1 MLAAI
6 LQAGRLGPAS
16 WYDCPVAGHRI
27 VSIQTTDERGGAEYA
42 NVDLLQALRACGHD
56 VVLLT
61 NVPDI
66 TGDTGVPVRV
76 IDIGPKLAR
85 RSALLVALEAPR
97 TVLRISRALWAERPV
112 GAILLHFKKEQLLC
126 SLLPRRLTGEIVW
139 AEWGPVPPPM
149 RHGAPRWLYALAAR
163 RASRILAV
171 SEGTRRTVVATG
183 IPAGKVTVVPNLVDV
198 ASVAFDPA
206 GREELR
212 QAWGAGEHT
221 LVVGCVSRFQ
231 RRKRN
236 DVAID
241 AMAHLDGDV
250 RLVLAGEGEEEEALR
265 ARGAPFGDRVR
276 FVANV
281 RGHVESFL
289 SACDVLV
296 FTPSPTEG
304 EPRVIVMSQL
314 VGLPVI
320 ATDPEGAEGL
330 IPPGGGTIVSPS
342 HDPLALARTI
352 EAYREDP
359 ERRRREGEVARR
371 ATLKSHDPERTLGLL
386 KRALGLETPGEA
398 AIQAGG
404 ANGSPPGDGEKMKP
418 LKIVSVMTTDS
429 SGGAEFAA
437 VEMLDALRRRGHETV
452 LLSDTPGIGRD
463 TQVKVVGIDIGP
475 KLSTRTWTRLALRW
489 PLLLRRLAR
498 ALEEQMPYDV
508 LLVHYKKEQLMA
520 GMLPKRLRATT
531 VWAEWGPVPLP
542 LRGGVPR
549 LAYLAAG
556 RRAALG
562 MAVSEGTRRSVAA
575 VGVGTKLVVVANVLR
590 TDEIRFTEQGRRR
603 VREQLGIPEDA
614 FVVGCISRFHRK
626 KRNDVVVDAVRE
638 LEDPRVHLILAGE
651 GETERQ
657 LRELA
662 AALGERAHFIP
673 TPGAEVPD
681 VLSAFDVSVF
691 CPSPTE
697 GAPRAV
703 ILGMLASRPCLAT
716 GAEGV
721 ADMIT
726 DEIGAIASPE
736 NSPASLRALL
746 ERYIDYPERVER
758 EGRAAREQAERTYA
772 APVVAET
779 IEELLRE
786 AIAAR

>member
-1 MLAAI
+1 MALSP
-6 LQAGRLGPAS
+6 R
-16 WYDCPVAGHRI
+16 HRI

-42 NVDLLQALRACGHD
+42 NVDLLQALRERGHD

-66 TGDTGVPVRV
+66 TDDTGVPVRA

-85 RSALLVALEAPR
+85 RSAVLVALEAPR
-97 TVLRISRALWAERPV
+97 TVLRIARALWAERPV
-112 GAILLHFKKEQLLC
+112 GTILLHFKKEQLLC

-149 RHGAPRWLYALAAR
+149 RHGTPRRLYALAAR
-163 RASRILAV
+163 RVSRIIAV

-183 IPAGKVTVVPNLVDV
+183 IPAEKLTVVPNLVDV
-198 ASVAFDPA
+198 DNVAFDPA

-212 QAWGAGEHT
+212 RAWGAGEQT
-221 LVVGCVSRFQ
+221 MVVGCVSRFQ

-241 AMAHLDGDV
+241 AMAHLDGDIC
-250 RLVLAGEGEEEEALR
+250 LVLAGEGEEEEALR
-265 ARGAPFGDRVR
+265 ARAAPFGDRVR
-276 FVANV
+276 FVPNV

-330 IPPGGGTIVSPS
+330 IPQGGGTIVSPS
-342 HDPLALARTI
+342 HDPRALAATI
-352 EAYREDP
+352 EAYRADP
-359 ERRRREGEVARR
+359 QRRKREGELARR
-371 ATLKSHDPERTLGLL
+371 ATLESHDPERTLGLV
-386 KRALGLETPGEA
+386 KHALGLKPAGEA
-398 AIQAGG
+398 AIQDGWG
-404 ANGSPPGDGEKMKP
+404 ANGSPAGDADKVKP

-452 LLSDTPGIGRD
+452 MLSDMPGIGRD
-463 TQVKVVGIDIGP
+463 TQVKVVGVDIGP
-475 KLSTRTWTRLALRW
+475 KLSTRTWTRLARRW

-498 ALEEQMPYDV
+498 ALEEEMPYDV

-562 MAVSEGTRRSVAA
+562 MAVSEGTRRSVAE
-575 VGVGTKLVVVANVLR
+575 VGVGTKLVVVPNVLR
-590 TDEIRFTEQGRRR
+590 TDEIRFTEAGRRR

-638 LEDPRVHLILAGE
+638 LQDPRVHLILAGE

-673 TPGAEVPD
+673 TPGAEIPD

-721 ADMIT
+721 ADMIS

-736 NSPASLRALL
+736 NSPAALRALL
-746 ERYIDYPERVER
+746 ERYIDHPERVER
-758 EGRAAREQAERTYA
+758 EGRAAREYAERTYA

-779 IEELLRE
+779 IEGLLRE